1 MLEFFIA
8 KKHIFEKKKQSLIGI
23 LGITIGITVLMVS
36 IGIANGLDK
45 NMISSILSM
54 GSHVSVPD
62 IEREDNYKNLAEKL
76 EKIDEVKGV
85 IPKVST
91 QGIIKYTGIYG
102 THVSGVKVDGLD
114 FEKAEKGLEL
124 KNKIVYGEMN
134 SKKKNTILIGKELF
148 NQLGAEIGDKITLV
162 SPENQE
168 LPLVIGGVFE
178 SGYYDYDVNMV
189 IIPLATAQ
197 YLLYLDE
204 NDVTSLE
211 VTLFNPYK
219 AEEVADKIFNK
230 YGFLSRTW
238 GDQNR
243 NLLSALALE
252 KTVMI
257 VVFSLIVVIA
267 GFVVWVIM
275 NMLVREKIKD
285 IGIMRAMGFP
295 KKTIMR
301 IFLFEG
307 MTLGGIGIV
316 IGTVLSL
323 SILWYVENYSIS
335 GITNIYYLTKIPVE
349 LSLKEIIT
357 IIFVNII
364 IIFLSSVFP
373 AYRSGKMETME
384 ALRHE

>member
-307 MTLGGIGIV
+307 MALGGIGIV

-373 AYRSGKMETME
+373 AYRAGKMETME